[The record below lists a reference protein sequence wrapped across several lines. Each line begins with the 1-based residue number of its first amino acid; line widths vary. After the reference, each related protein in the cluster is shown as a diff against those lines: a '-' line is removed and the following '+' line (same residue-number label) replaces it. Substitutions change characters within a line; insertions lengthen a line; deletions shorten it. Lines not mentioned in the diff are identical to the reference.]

1 MGRKIRVARSKQFVK
16 VPIVKEPAVEGS
28 ESGDNAR
35 ELSSTSEQVI
45 ADDNDKKWAYG
56 EWNICIFFTSCFLGM
71 SSLSIMSC
79 WFENDVAS
87 YGVCQF

>member
-16 VPIVKEPAVEGS
+16 VPIVKEPAVESS

-45 ADDNDKKWAYG
+45 ADDNDKK
-56 EWNICIFFTSCFLGM
+56 
-71 SSLSIMSC
+71 
-79 WFENDVAS
+79 
-87 YGVCQF
+87 